1 MPEKRVKL
9 RIYGMTCDDCV
20 RTVSSGLKKQDGVLD
35 IRISLKD
42 GIGEVVVDP
51 EKVKAEE
58 LLKNKV
64 FTKPSHYKATLIDQ

>member
-1 MPEKRVKL
+1 MSEEKVKL

-20 RTVSSGLKKQDGVLD
+20 RTVSGGLKKQDGVLD
-35 IRISLKD
+35 IKISLKD
-42 GIGEVVVDP
+42 GIGEVVVNP